1 MPLMEKLYNLER
13 NNQISMVPFFYSAP
27 FTGNAV
33 ATLVTASSN
42 IQIQS
47 DSDFVA
53 RYMTITVY
61 NSPNIIVLNG
71 LAPLTINL
79 FDTGSGRTLFDNPQ
93 PIQNVC
99 GGTPGTIGGS
109 GGQAPFIFPEPWLV
123 RAGGTIQV
131 SLTNLGQFTYPTV
144 YVSLPGMKVFQFG
157 TNNPA
162 GSLLNS

>member
-1 MPLMEKLYNLER
+1 MPLMEILYQMER
-13 NNQISMVPFFYSAP
+13 NQQVSLIPFFYSTQ
-27 FTGNAV
+27 FTGNVV
-33 ATLVTASSN
+33 ATGTTVSQN

-47 DSDFVA
+47 DSDYVA

-61 NSPNIIVLNG
+61 NSPSIVVLNG

-93 PIQNVC
+93 SIQNVM

-109 GGQAPFIFPEPWLV
+109 GGLAPFIFPEPWLL
-123 RAGGTIQV
+123 RAGGTVQV
-131 SLTNLGQFTYPTV
+131 SLTNLGAFTYPRV
-144 YVSLPGMKVFQFG
+144 DVSIPGIKAFKFG

-162 GSLLNS
+162 NIQL

>member
-13 NNQISMVPFFYSAP
+13 NNQISMVPFFYSAQ
-27 FTGNAV
+27 FTGNLV
-33 ATLVTASSN
+33 ATLTTTSQN

-53 RYMTITVY
+53 RYMTITVM
-61 NSPNIIVLNG
+61 NSPNIVVLNG
-71 LAPLTINL
+71 LAPLLINL

-93 PIQNVC
+93 PIQNVI

-109 GGQAPFIFPEPWLV
+109 GGMAPFIFPEPWLI
-123 RAGGTIQV
+123 RAGGTVQV
-131 SLTNLGQFTYPTV
+131 SITDLGTFTYPSV
-144 YVSLPGMKVFQFG
+144 YFSLPGMKVFQFG